1 MLFNCFH
8 LFNDKASITSKYN
21 SFKRFSMYIT
31 SFLVSTSFYS
41 PYDCNNIHCSVTY
54 LAVLMLSKCISLY
67 GIILDTVFRQWLE
80 YTYNG
85 SLTLLRVAS
94 RRSCA
99 PGFNDIIF
107 NLFFI
112 YIYSFVHLS
121 IHLTVMYPLVVFL
134 SM

>member
-21 SFKRFSMYIT
+21 SFKSFSMYIT

-80 YTYNG
+80 YKYNG
-85 SLTLLRVAS
+85 ILTLLRVAL

-99 PGFNDIIF
+99 PDNIYFNF
-107 NLFFI
+107 
-112 YIYSFVHLS
+112 SFKEQLAPIGS
-121 IHLTVMYPLVVFL
+121 
-134 SM
+134 